1 MKYFCKF
8 LYGINQKLFV
18 YFFYFSLSYIYCSKI
33 AKKRYINNSELI
45 FLFAFE
51 IFLIYKYH

>member
-1 MKYFCKF
+1 MIINKKSTNWNQKMKYFCKF

-33 AKKRYINNSELI
+33 AKKDI
-45 FLFAFE
+45 
-51 IFLIYKYH
+51 